1 MTVNRR
7 TLTLYRACIQL
18 KGVLEEPSKYS
29 LGISLVTI
37 APPTIPKKVADT
49 CFFSHYV
56 DSEYNLLT
64 EYCFDKAPSIFVMKA
79 LDADASHI
87 PLLQVL
93 PVDTNL
99 LLQIFSPTRDYVQ
112 KQIYS

>member
-1 MTVNRR
+1 
-7 TLTLYRACIQL
+7 
-18 KGVLEEPSKYS
+18 
-29 LGISLVTI
+29 
-37 APPTIPKKVADT
+37 
-49 CFFSHYV
+49 
-56 DSEYNLLT
+56 
-64 EYCFDKAPSIFVMKA
+64 MKA

>member
-7 TLTLYRACIQL
+7 TLTLYKACIIL
-18 KGVLEEPSKYS
+18 KGVLEGPIKYS
-29 LGISLVTI
+29 LGISLVI
-37 APPTIPKKVADT
+37 VVPPTIPKKVADT
-49 CFFSHYV
+49 CFFSLYLY
-56 DSEYNLLT
+56 SKYNLLT
-64 EYCFDKAPSIFVMKA
+64 KYCFDKAPSIFVMKA

-99 LLQIFSPTRDYVQ
+99 LL
-112 KQIYS
+112 